1 MPLTQLTVT
10 GGAHGWVGPDNT
22 PARGTVILQPVQEVS
37 GGGYIVVRSA
47 VIFPLVNGNINGSIA
62 SNAEAA
68 SLQYLV
74 TEQIQ
79 GVQNPIPYVVVP
91 SGATLDLSIA
101 ARGSGPAFPLYV
113 LLAAVGAVNGVA
125 PLDGTAKIP
134 LAYLPSGSGVLSVTA
149 GDGTVT
155 IGGTASAPTVA
166 VNVITEAQVAGLPA
180 DLTTLSAGIAGA
192 VTSVNA
198 LNTAKAPR
206 PVIRQAWIKTGD
218 ANPLPSTGGLW
229 KALAGY
235 ELVIPAVAGDYI
247 DVALNAMRRD
257 PSGNSWLDVAVATG
271 VDPTTTL
278 VRFLASGDATPGT
291 EGDPA
296 WYVPQ
301 VGIVGRGSGR
311 GFTVEAGDL
320 VAGNVHLRIAV
331 KSNGT
336 GILYSST
343 DYPMYWRATNLGQVN

>member
-10 GGAHGWVGPDNT
+10 GGAHGWVGPDG
-22 PARGTVILQPVQEVS
+22 AVGRGVVILQPVQEVS
-37 GGGYIVVRSA
+37 GGGWIIVRAA
-47 VIFPLVNGNINGSIA
+47 VTFPLVNGNITGLIA
-62 SNAEAA
+62 STTDVPT
-68 SLQYLV
+68 LQYLV

-91 SGATLDLSIA
+91 AGPTLDLSIA
-101 ARGSGPAFPLYV
+101 ARGSGPVFPLYV
-113 LLAAVGAVNGVA
+113 LLAAVGSANGVA
-125 PLDGTAKIP
+125 PLDGAAKIP
-134 LAYLPSGSGVLSVTA
+134 LSYLPSGSGVLSVTA

-166 VNVITEAQVAGLPA
+166 VAVIAEGQVTNLPA
-180 DLTTLSAGIAGA
+180 DLAALTAGVAGV

-198 LNTAKAPR
+198 LNAAKAPR
-206 PVIRQAWIKTGD
+206 LVVRQAWIKSGD
-218 ANPLPSTGGLW
+218 TNPLPSTAGLW
-229 KALAGY
+229 KALPGY
-235 ELVIPAVAGDYI
+235 ELVMPAAVGDYI
-247 DVALNAMRRD
+247 DVAINAMRRD

-278 VRFLASGDATPGT
+278 VRFLASGDGTPGT

-301 VGIVGRGSGR
+301 VGIIGRGSDR
-311 GFTVEAGDL
+311 GFTVETGDL
-320 VAGNVHLRIAV
+320 VAGNVHLRIAQ
-331 KSNGT
+331 KGNGT

-343 DYPMYWRATNLGQVN
+343 DYPMFWRAINFGQVN

>member
-10 GGAHGWVGPDNT
+10 GGAHGWVGPD
-22 PARGTVILQPVQEVS
+22 GTAAKGAVILQPVQEVS
-37 GGGYIVVRSA
+37 GGGYIIVAAPVT
-47 VIFPLVNGNINGSIA
+47 FPLVAGNIAGSIA
-62 SNAEAA
+62 SNAEVTT
-68 SLQYLV
+68 LQYLV

-79 GVQNPIPYVVVP
+79 GVQNPVPYVVVP
-91 SGATLDLSIA
+91 TGPTLDLSIA

-113 LLAAVGAVNGVA
+113 LLAAVGAANGVA
-125 PLDGTAKIP
+125 PLDSGAKIP
-134 LAYLPSGSGVLSVTA
+134 LSFLPSGSGVLSVTA
-149 GDGTVT
+149 ANGTIA
-155 IGGTASAPTVA
+155 IGGTATNPTVA
-166 VNVITEAQVAGLPA
+166 VNVIAESQVTNLLS
-180 DLTTLSAGIAGA
+180 DLGALSAGIAG
-192 VTSVNA
+192 VTTSVNA

-206 PVIRQAWIKTGD
+206 PVVVQQYIKTGD
-218 ANPLPSTGGLW
+218 TNPLPNTGGLW

-235 ELVIPAVAGDYI
+235 ELVVPAAVGDYVAV
-247 DVALNAMRRD
+247 DVNAMRRD
-257 PSGNSWLDVAVATG
+257 PTGNSWLDVAVATG

-311 GFTVEAGDL
+311 GFTVGAGDL
-320 VAGNVHLRIAV
+320 VGGNVHLRIAV

-343 DYPMYWRATNLGQVN
+343 DYPMFWRAMNLGQVN